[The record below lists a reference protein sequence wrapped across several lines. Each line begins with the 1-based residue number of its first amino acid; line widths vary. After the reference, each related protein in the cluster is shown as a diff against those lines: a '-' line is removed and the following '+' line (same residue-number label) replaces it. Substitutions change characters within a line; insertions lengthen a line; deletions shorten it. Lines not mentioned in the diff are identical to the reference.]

1 MRSDVT
7 SRKFPASLEEWE
19 SIIEEATGN
28 ERPPTPEEDAAWDN
42 GVLVKEGG
50 YPAVRSA
57 LAENRRFGP
66 AEKSDKILLSV
77 QYSPEVVDYFKSTG
91 DGWQTRMDTVLKEWV
106 KAHPAV

>member
-1 MRSDVT
+1 MAT
-7 SRKFPASLEEWE
+7 WKLGTCTK
-19 SIIEEATGN
+19 EAPSN
-28 ERPPTPEEDAAWDN
+28 ERPPTPEDEAAWDN
-42 GVLVKEGG
+42 GVVMNDGG

-66 AEKSDKILLSV
+66 AETSGKILLSV

>member
-1 MRSDVT
+1 
-7 SRKFPASLEEWE
+7 
-19 SIIEEATGN
+19 
-28 ERPPTPEEDAAWDN
+28 
-42 GVLVKEGG
+42 
-50 YPAVRSA
+50 VRSA